1 MGVSMNDPFDH
12 VVLLMLENHSFDQ
25 MLGCMTDIYP
35 EVNGV
40 KPDSPYTNRDAA
52 GCEYPQ
58 AIRHA
63 LQVRP
68 DPKHEAKNVHAQLE
82 DHNGGFIKDYLQVYG
97 EAARESAPDIMGYFA
112 RGKLPGLHALAEEF
126 VICDNWFSSL
136 PGPTWPNRLFAL
148 SGTSNGR
155 VLMPEGTKQLGMLW
169 TQTQDTIFDRLN
181 ERQIPWL
188 VYFYDFPSSLIL
200 RHQRRAENL
209 RNYQR
214 IDRFFESAR
223 RPAKDFPA
231 FAFVEPKYFGVDQND
246 DHPPH
251 NIMKAQK
258 LIADV
263 YNAIRSNPALW
274 ATTLLVVVYDEH
286 GGFYDHVE
294 PPAAEPPDDHTEEF
308 GFDRL
313 GVRVPALLV
322 SPHLRQAVVK
332 AKLEHT
338 SLLRYLIGKWN
349 LEPLG
354 RRTLGE
360 DALGRSLPWAP
371 MARTDTVP
379 FIRVPGSEL
388 IAEHPDWERQ
398 DVSTHHEAL
407 HLMADILDAADHVT
421 EEIVAE
427 AARAANL
434 ASQALPTFRAA
445 MGDRLIAM
453 GRALRRPLEE
463 SQSQR
468 IDRTSRAVDR
478 PGKYRGRS

>member
-1 MGVSMNDPFDH
+1 
-12 VVLLMLENHSFDQ
+12 
-25 MLGCMTDIYP
+25 
-35 EVNGV
+35 
-40 KPDSPYTNRDAA
+40 
-52 GCEYPQ
+52 
-58 AIRHA
+58 
-63 LQVRP
+63 
-68 DPKHEAKNVHAQLE
+68 
-82 DHNGGFIKDYLQVYG
+82 
-97 EAARESAPDIMGYFA
+97 
-112 RGKLPGLHALAEEF
+112 
-126 VICDNWFSSL
+126 
-136 PGPTWPNRLFAL
+136 
-148 SGTSNGR
+148 
-155 VLMPEGTKQLGMLW
+155 
-169 TQTQDTIFDRLN
+169 
-181 ERQIPWL
+181 
-188 VYFYDFPSSLIL
+188 
-200 RHQRRAENL
+200 
-209 RNYQR
+209 
-214 IDRFFESAR
+214 
-223 RPAKDFPA
+223 
-231 FAFVEPKYFGVDQND
+231 
-246 DHPPH
+246 
-251 NIMKAQK
+251 MKAQK

-263 YNAIRSNPALW
+263 YNAIRSNPDLW

-308 GFDRL
+308 AFDRL

-332 AKLEHT
+332 TKLEHT

-371 MARTDTVP
+371 TVRTDTVP
-379 FIRVPGSEL
+379 FIRVPGSKL
-388 IAEHPDWERQ
+388 VAEHPDWERQ
-398 DVSTHHEAL
+398 DVSTHHEGL

-427 AARAANL
+427 AARAADL

-478 PGKYRGRS
+478 PGKDPGRS